1 MYTVSTL
8 CVRIYDN
15 LFPILEGVRP
25 SPPGSAPGIVLTI
38 TCSAIVLSVVFW
50 FMGSDYLF
58 GILKL
63 VLHINK
69 TDRHD
74 IAKILLKVALNTINP
89 KSKPSYDI
97 RSEVIL

>member
-1 MYTVSTL
+1 
-8 CVRIYDN
+8 

-63 VLHINK
+63 VLHI
-69 TDRHD
+69 
-74 IAKILLKVALNTINP
+74 V
-89 KSKPSYDI
+89 
-97 RSEVIL
+97 VIIII